1 MSQTLDRALS
11 ILDVVAEKPRRIND
25 VAEYLGVHHST
36 ALRLLHT
43 LRSHGWVHERSDH
56 SYRLGS
62 AIFRLAFS
70 ALENIDLRSV
80 ARPYMEKLNE
90 TTGETVHLGSLE
102 DGDVVYIEKVEARH
116 RVRMH
121 SRIGGAATLHATGLS
136 KAILAF
142 LPAKKQ
148 DELISSHTLTRY
160 TEHTLTTVA
169 ALKADLARTRERGY
183 ATNEQEH
190 ELGLHGIAAPIRG
203 GDGAVVGA
211 ISLVTPLS
219 RIDREALEGL
229 VPLVLETSRGVSH
242 ELGWRGE

>member
-1 MSQTLDRALS
+1 VSQTLDRALS
-11 ILDVVAEKPRRIND
+11 ILDVVAERPRRIND

-56 SYRLGS
+56 SYRLGA
-62 AIFRLAFS
+62 AIFRLAFT

-80 ARPYMEKLNE
+80 ARPYMETLNE
-90 TTGETVHLGSLE
+90 RTGETVHLGTLQ
-102 DGDVVYIEKVEARH
+102 DGDVMYIEKVEARH

-121 SRIGGAATLHATGLS
+121 SSIGGIATLHCTGLS
-136 KAILAF
+136 KAVLAF
-142 LPAKKQ
+142 LPPKQ
-148 DELISSHTLTRY
+148 QEELIGSHTLTRH

-190 ELGLHGIAAPIRG
+190 ELGLHGIAAPILG
-203 GDGAVVGA
+203 GDGSVVGA
-211 ISLVTPLS
+211 ISLVTSLD
-219 RIDREALEGL
+219 RIDRENLEGL
-229 VPLVLETSRGVSH
+229 VPLLLEASDGVSH
-242 ELGWRGE
+242 ELGWRGR